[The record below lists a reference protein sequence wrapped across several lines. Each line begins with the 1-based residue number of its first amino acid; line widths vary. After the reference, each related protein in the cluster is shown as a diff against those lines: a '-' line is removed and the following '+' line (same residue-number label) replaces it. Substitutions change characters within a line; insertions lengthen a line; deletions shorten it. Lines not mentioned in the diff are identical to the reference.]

1 MRLDA
6 MKIIFLDIDGVL
18 NSHATPN
25 LRGFPYIVDPVLLA
39 RLRDVLHRTD
49 AKTVLSS
56 TWRVDPVG
64 LLAAKYFDIPFD
76 DVTPDQPA
84 SPRGAE
90 ITTWLK
96 AHPEVT
102 RYAVLDDSD
111 DCLDELP
118 LFQPNAK
125 TGLDRS
131 IADGL
136 EAFLMG
142 KSDKDMRQSAAVR
155 FQQNIRAMFS
165 RDKS

>member
-1 MRLDA
+1 

-18 NSHATPN
+18 NSHETPN
-25 LRGFPYIVDPVLLA
+25 PRGFPYIIDPVLLA

-76 DVTPDQPA
+76 DVTPDQPD
-84 SPRGAE
+84 SPRCGE
-90 ITTWLK
+90 ITSWLN

-118 LFQPNAK
+118 LFQPNPK
-125 TGLDRS
+125 IGLDRP

-136 EAFLMG
+136 EAFLKG
-142 KSDKDMRQSAAVR
+142 TSDKDMRQPALVR
-155 FQQNIRAMFS
+155 LKQNIGALFS